1 MDFNDKEEI
10 RFILQHFGRKFDD
23 KSVEE
28 YIQKHKDLPKPR
40 PLTDF
45 ISFYNTGGIKHI
57 INKITP

>member
-10 RFILQHFGRKFDD
+10 RFMLQHFGRKFDD

-28 YIQKHKDLPKPR
+28 YIQKHKDLPRPR

-45 ISFYNTGGIKHI
+45 LYKFLQY
-57 INKITP
+57 